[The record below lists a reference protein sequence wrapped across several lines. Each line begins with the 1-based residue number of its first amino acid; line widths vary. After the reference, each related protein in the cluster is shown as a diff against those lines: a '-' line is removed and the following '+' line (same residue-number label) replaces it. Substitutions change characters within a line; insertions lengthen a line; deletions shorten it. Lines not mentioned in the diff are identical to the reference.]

1 MSLLGGI
8 APIHC
13 NIFGW
18 NSTYSSQK
26 IWGEQHLL
34 TTIDFW
40 GEQHLFIA
48 IDSNVK
54 QLHNLCMTLSS
65 SSEIV
70 ACNVAIHSLLIFCSA
85 FLPLTRSSS
94 VCLVPERWT
103 AVIIHTL
110 CSHGY
115 LVCQVGIH
123 VSLGFYPSI
132 YMQDSNTESEVHCE
146 DV

>member
-1 MSLLGGI
+1 
-8 APIHC
+8 
-13 NIFGW
+13 
-18 NSTYSSQK
+18 
-26 IWGEQHLL
+26 
-34 TTIDFW
+34 
-40 GEQHLFIA
+40 
-48 IDSNVK
+48 
-54 QLHNLCMTLSS
+54 MTLSNS
-65 SSEIV
+65 YGIV

-103 AVIIHTL
+103 AVIIHML